1 MLGIHINKQM
11 NGALSVCFFI
21 LIFSGC
27 KKPQPINYEVPTE
40 LHNGFLTLNEGLFQ
54 QNNSTLT
61 WYKIDEQKVYPN
73 FFEKKNELDLG
84 DTGNDIKVYGDKIYI
99 VVNNSHILHVLDK
112 KTGKLLNQITLSN
125 NNSGSSPRHITFSGA
140 NAYICAFD
148 GSIFKIDTATISI
161 QQIVLAG
168 TNPEDIIAYN
178 GKLFVSNSG
187 GLNYPIM
194 DSTVS
199 IFDIAS
205 MQEII
210 RVKVGK
216 NPGEMVLDDFGSL
229 WVSVR
234 GDESLNEGKLVK
246 LNPSTNQIEAS
257 FDIDCAGIT
266 SGNGLLYIAN
276 YNYNTQTSN
285 VMSLNPQTN
294 QMVNEKF
301 IDGSQ
306 FSTIYGIHYIEVSGQ
321 GILLTND
328 AKSYIN
334 QGKVMAFDLQ
344 GNLLFNYT
352 SGLNPHSSVYLP

>member
-1 MLGIHINKQM
+1 M
-11 NGALSVCFFI
+11 

-40 LHNGFLTLNEGLFQ
+40 LRNGFLTLNEGLFQ

-61 WYKIDEQKVYPN
+61 WYNIDEQKAYPD
-73 FFEKKNELDLG
+73 FFEKKNGLGLG
-84 DTGNDIKVYGDKIYI
+84 DTGNDIKVYGNKIYI

-148 GSIFKIDTATISI
+148 GSVFKIDTSTISI

-168 TNPEDIIAYN
+168 TNPEDLVAYN
-178 GKLFVSNSG
+178 GKLFISNSG
-187 GLNYPIM
+187 GLNYPLM

-199 IFDIAS
+199 VFDIAS
-205 MQEII
+205 MQEITRI
-210 RVKVGK
+210 KVGK
-216 NPGEMVLDDFGSL
+216 NPSGMLIDDFGSL
-229 WVSVR
+229 WVSVQ
-234 GDESLNEGKLVK
+234 GDASLNEGTLVK
-246 LNPSTNQIEAS
+246 INPTSFDLEATL
-257 FDIDCAGIT
+257 DIDCAEFT
-266 SGNGLLYIAN
+266 SGNGLLYITN
-276 YNYNTQTSN
+276 YNYSTGKSN
-285 VMSLNPQTN
+285 VMSFNPQTN
-294 QMVNEKF
+294 QVMKQQF

-306 FSTIYGIHYIEVSGQ
+306 FTTIYGIQYIEVSGQ
-321 GILLTND
+321 GILLIND

-334 QGKVMAFDLQ
+334 QGKTMAFDLQ

-352 SGLNPHSSVYLP
+352 SGLNPNSSVYLP